1 MKTLFPPED
10 FGALFAKSQSY
21 FTSEAHLREAKA
33 KHILLESRALLGDR
47 EHNLHVDLGVM
58 EGIIPREEC
67 AIGIKEGEVRDIA
80 ILSRVNK
87 PVCFYIVDFK
97 TAKDGKTY
105 AVLSRKAV
113 QEDCR
118 RQYISTLSAGDVIDA
133 AVTRLESFGAFCDV
147 GAGIPA
153 LLPIDSICV
162 SRIPHPKVRFV
173 PGQNIKAIVK
183 SIAADGKITLSH
195 KELLGTWEENVAHF
209 AAGETVPGIVRSI
222 EKYGIFIELAP
233 NLAGLAEYTAGVQ
246 EGESASVYIKS
257 ICPEKM
263 KIKLILVDH
272 FSEAQA
278 PNAYTYPDISHL
290 DSWQYSPK
298 SSEKQISSVF

>member
-21 FTSEAHLREAKA
+21 FTAETHLREAKN
-33 KHILLESRALLGDR
+33 KHLLLESRALLGDR

-58 EGIIPREEC
+58 EGIIPREDC

-97 TAKDGKTY
+97 TAEDGKTY

-118 RQYISTLSAGDVIDA
+118 RQYISTLRTGDVIDA
-133 AVTRLESFGAFCDV
+133 AVTRLEPFGVFCDI

-162 SRIPHPKVRFV
+162 SRIPHPSVRFS
-173 PGQNIKAIVK
+173 PGQRIKVIVKAID
-183 SIAADGKITLSH
+183 ADGKITLSH
-195 KELLGTWEENVAHF
+195 KELLGTWEENAAHF
-209 AAGETVPGIVRSI
+209 TAGETVPGIVRSI

-233 NLAGLAEYTAGVQ
+233 NLAGLAEYTSGVK
-246 EGESASVYIKS
+246 EGESASVFIKS

-272 FSEAQA
+272 FVEEQKPLS
-278 PNAYTYPDISHL
+278 YPYPEISHL
-290 DSWQYSPK
+290 DFWQYSPE